1 MTPARGRELVEFLR
15 TAYRVSIRRAC
26 RVLPVS
32 RSSYPYR
39 SRRCEQVVLRKRIR
53 EIAQTRVR
61 YGYRRIHVLLRREG
75 WPINIKRVYRL
86 YKLERLQMRHKPPR
100 RRVMAKLRADRRPAR
115 APHECWSMDWMCD
128 ELVDGRRIWVLT
140 IVDNLSR
147 VSPAIWVG
155 RQARATDVVDTLK
168 RALSEFGCPGRIRVD
183 NGSQFTSKELDLWAY
198 ANRVILDF
206 SRPGKPTDNALIEA
220 FNSRFRLECLNQHW
234 FLDLQ
239 DATMKIN
246 AWRQDYNQV
255 RPHGAIDNRVPM
267 DLLKPTHQP
276 WLMGPND
283 RISDFLRGPSSG

>member
-15 TAYRVSIRRAC
+15 TASRVSIRRAC

-128 ELVDGRRIWVLT
+128 ELFDGRRIWVLT
-140 IVDNLSR
+140 IVDNFSR

-183 NGSQFTSKELDLWAY
+183 NGSQFTSKELDLWGLCEPGHLGLLPTRKAHRQCVY
-198 ANRVILDF
+198 RSVQQSF
-206 SRPGKPTDNALIEA
+206 SFGVSQPTLV
-220 FNSRFRLECLNQHW
+220 S
-234 FLDLQ
+234 
-239 DATMKIN
+239 
-246 AWRQDYNQV
+246 
-255 RPHGAIDNRVPM
+255 
-267 DLLKPTHQP
+267 
-276 WLMGPND
+276 
-283 RISDFLRGPSSG
+283 